1 MAAEGHVS
9 SEPSLGGQE
18 QVSTVPS
25 ATSGATADEN
35 ADRAGG
41 KRAQAGD
48 DVTADLS
55 LSGAAAQIAGVAGGA
70 PFSPEPLAAL

>member
-1 MAAEGHVS
+1 MANDEDQNES
-9 SEPSLGGQE
+9 ISFSEFLRMDHLSD
-18 QVSTVPS
+18 
-25 ATSGATADEN
+25 ATADEN
-35 ADRAGG
+35 AGRAGG